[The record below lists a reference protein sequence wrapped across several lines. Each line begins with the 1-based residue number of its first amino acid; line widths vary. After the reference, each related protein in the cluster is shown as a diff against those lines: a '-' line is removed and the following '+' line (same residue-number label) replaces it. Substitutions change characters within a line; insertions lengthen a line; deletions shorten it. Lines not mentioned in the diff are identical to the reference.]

1 MTGLFVVV
9 GAVLGGIIDLIPG
22 IFFGGAIGF
31 LLGRCRDLRRRLEE
45 FEQSQAWFERA
56 QTWFGSAQSWFAE
69 AQARPPP
76 QAAADPRQ
84 GDEEAEATPAEA
96 AGPEDLPRPAPETLS
111 PVSPWVSDKAQAPV
125 SPWVSD
131 EAQSVLASPQAEP
144 AAAEPAPAS
153 PAAPSA
159 AQAPPSQPSQPAA
172 PAGQAPPSQPSRPAA
187 PVDPLTQFVD
197 AVKKWALTGNVPV
210 KVGVLISLIGL
221 GFLIR
226 EANERGLIEVTV
238 EMILVAITMFGLAL
252 LVVGWRFRARRPV
265 YGLSLQGGGIAVLYL
280 TTYAAFAVYDVL
292 APAPAAAAVVAV
304 TVGAGVLA
312 VTQDSKTLAL
322 LGIIG
327 GFLAPVLAY
336 SRPEDHIWVFGFY
349 AVLNAAIL
357 GVAWFKVWPELNL
370 AGLGFTFAISAYWLL
385 NRHTTDDW
393 ASVQPFIALFV
404 LMYAAIPVLF
414 AARAAPDLK
423 DVRTAPLVFGTPFVG
438 FGLQGILIGHTRY
451 GLAVSALALVLI
463 HGALAAVARKLGGG
477 GRALTEAYVGLGV
490 TFAAIAVPFALDAYY
505 TATVWALQGLMLAWF
520 GLRRSHLLA
529 VVAGGVLQALAGS
542 SLGSHLSESL
552 PYPPGAPVIVNE
564 YFLGAVVLAGAGLV
578 SGWLLHRFGDRIN
591 ADDSI
596 GWLALAWGVIWWLA
610 GGLMEIGYQVST
622 GKLSASLAFVVL
634 SFAAAG
640 LSARR
645 LRWPHLGALGPL
657 IFPTMVVALYAALVG
672 QAHPLDVY
680 GWAAWPVSVA
690 VYYAFLRLR
699 EGEFPKLQ
707 TTLHAGGYWVLVVL
721 IGFEVVWQTDQI
733 ADGAWPPV
741 AALAALLALVGV
753 TLGGLRSSAWPLGA
767 HRRRYVTACAGPVLV
782 LLTVL
787 VFLAAV
793 LSDGDFSPLPHL
805 PLLNPLGLLVAL
817 LLAVAFGWRRL
828 AASEEG
834 DHPFKDLVEA
844 PWAPALAAAGTV
856 LATMAAAR
864 TVHHWLGVPFDGESL
879 FDSTALQVSLS
890 ILWAVIA
897 LACMVVG
904 VRSARRAVWVA
915 GASLMGVVV
924 LKLFFV
930 ELGDQNALGR
940 VVSFI
945 GVGVRLLVVGYFAPV
960 PPPAS
965 AQSPEEE

>member
-9 GAVLGGIIDLIPG
+9 GAVLGGIIDQFPG
-22 IFFGGAIGF
+22 VFFGGAIGF
-31 LLGRCRDLRRRLEE
+31 LLSRCRDLRRRLDE

-56 QTWFGSAQSWFAE
+56 QSWFGSAQAWFEE
-69 AQARPPP
+69 AQARPPVTVEQP
-76 QAAADPRQ
+76 AAADPRE
-84 GDEEAEATPAEA
+84 GGEEAEAAPAEA
-96 AGPEDLPRPAPETLS
+96 AGPADISRPAPEALS
-111 PVSPWVSDKAQAPV
+111 PVSPWVSEEAQPTV
-125 SPWVSD
+125 SPWVSE
-131 EAQSVLASPQAEP
+131 EAQSAPASPQAEP
-144 AAAEPAPAS
+144 AAAEPAPAPAASSEKPAEAVRTFRPAAEPAPVPSVS
-153 PAAPSA
+153 PAALA
-159 AQAPPSQPSQPAA
+159 
-172 PAGQAPPSQPSRPAA
+172 
-187 PVDPLTQFVD
+187 DPLTRFAD
-197 AVKKWALTGNVPV
+197 AVKTWALTGNVPV

-226 EANERGLIEVTV
+226 EANERGLIELTV
-238 EMILVAITMFGLAL
+238 EMILAAVTMFGLAL
-252 LVVGWRFRARRPV
+252 LVVGWRLRARRPV

-312 VTQDSKTLAL
+312 VTQDSRTLAL
-322 LGIIG
+322 LGIVG

-336 SRPEDHIWVFGFY
+336 SRPEDHIWVFSFY
-349 AVLNAAIL
+349 AVLNAAIV

-385 NRHTTDDW
+385 DRHTSDDW
-393 ASVQPFIALFV
+393 ASIQPFIALFV

-423 DVRTAPLVFGTPFVG
+423 DVRTAPLVFGTPFIG
-438 FGLQGILIGHTRY
+438 FGLQAILIGHTEY
-451 GLAVSALALVLI
+451 GLAASALALALV
-463 HGALAAVARKLGGG
+463 HGGLAAVARKLGGG
-477 GRALTEAYVGLGV
+477 GRALTESYVGLGAA
-490 TFAAIAVPFALDAYY
+490 FAVIAVPFALDAYY
-505 TATVWALQGLMLAWF
+505 TATVWALQGLLLVWF
-520 GLRRSHLLA
+520 GLRRSRLLA

-552 PYPPGAPVIVNE
+552 PYPPDAPVIVNE

-578 SGWLLHRFGDRIN
+578 SGWLLHRSGDRIG
-591 ADDSI
+591 ADESVC
-596 GWLALAWGVIWWLA
+596 WLALAWGVLWWLA
-610 GGLMEIGYQVST
+610 GGLMEIGYQASAGT
-622 GKLSASLAFVVL
+622 LSASLAFAAL

-657 IFPTMVVALYAALVG
+657 ILPTMVVALYASVVG
-672 QAHPLDVY
+672 QTHPLGDY

-690 VYYAFLRLR
+690 AYYAFLRLR

-707 TTLHAGGYWVLVVL
+707 TALHAGGYWVMAVL
-721 IGFEVVWQTDQI
+721 IGVEVLWQTDQI

-741 AALAALLALVGV
+741 AALAAVLALVGG

-782 LLTVL
+782 LLATL

-805 PLLNPLGLLVAL
+805 PLLNPLGLLAAL
-817 LLAVAFGWRRL
+817 LLAVALGWRRL
-828 AASEEG
+828 AAFEEG

-844 PWAPALAAAGTV
+844 PWAPAMAAAGTV
-856 LATMAAAR
+856 LATMSAAR

-890 ILWAVIA
+890 ILWAAIA
-897 LACMVVG
+897 LAGMVVG

-915 GASLMGVVV
+915 GASFMGVVV
-924 LKLFFV
+924 LKLFLV
-930 ELGDQNALGR
+930 ELSDQNALGR

-945 GVGVRLLVVGYFAPV
+945 GVGVLLLIVGYFAPV

-965 AQSPEEE
+965 AESPDE

>member
-1 MTGLFVVV
+1 M
-9 GAVLGGIIDLIPG
+9 
-22 IFFGGAIGF
+22 
-31 LLGRCRDLRRRLEE
+31 
-45 FEQSQAWFERA
+45 
-56 QTWFGSAQSWFAE
+56 
-69 AQARPPP
+69 
-76 QAAADPRQ
+76 
-84 GDEEAEATPAEA
+84 
-96 AGPEDLPRPAPETLS
+96 
-111 PVSPWVSDKAQAPV
+111 
-125 SPWVSD
+125 
-131 EAQSVLASPQAEP
+131 
-144 AAAEPAPAS
+144 
-153 PAAPSA
+153 
-159 AQAPPSQPSQPAA
+159 
-172 PAGQAPPSQPSRPAA
+172 
-187 PVDPLTQFVD
+187 TQFVN

-312 VTQDSKTLAL
+312 VTQDSRTLAL

-336 SRPEDHIWVFGFY
+336 SRPEDHIWVFSFY

-357 GVAWFKVWPELNL
+357 GVAWFKVWPELNI

-385 NRHTTDDW
+385 DRHTTDDW
-393 ASVQPFIALFV
+393 VSIQPFIALFV

-414 AARAAPDLK
+414 AARATPDLK
-423 DVRTAPLVFGTPFVG
+423 DVRTALLVFGTPFIG
-438 FGLQGILIGHTRY
+438 FGLQGILIGHTEY
-451 GLAVSALALVLI
+451 GLAVSALALALI
-463 HGALAAVARKLGGG
+463 HGALAAVSRKLGGG

-542 SLGSHLSESL
+542 SFGSHLSESF

-622 GKLSASLAFVVL
+622 GKLSASLAFVAL

-657 IFPTMVVALYAALVG
+657 ILPTMVVALYAALVG
-672 QAHPLDVY
+672 QTHPLDVY
-680 GWAAWPVSVA
+680 GWAAWPVSIA

-707 TTLHAGGYWVLVVL
+707 TALHAGGYWVLVVL
-721 IGFEVVWQTDQI
+721 IGFEVLWQTYQI

-834 DHPFKDLVEA
+834 DHSFKDLVEA

-856 LATMAAAR
+856 FATMSAAR
-864 TVHHWLGVPFDGESL
+864 TVHHWLDVPFDGESL

-897 LACMVVG
+897 LTCMVVG

-924 LKLFFV
+924 LKLFLV
-930 ELGDQNALGR
+930 ELSDQNALGR

-945 GVGVRLLVVGYFAPV
+945 GVGVLLLIVGYFAPV